1 VVARPGTKL
10 EELTELV
17 VAIRREADSTLHKL
31 SHHSDEGVAAAG
43 EHLPHTGRAAI
54 ERTPIPVTNGHCGD
68 PIGNLGV
75 IGCIL
80 GLRG

>member
-1 VVARPGTKL
+1 MVARPGTKL
-10 EELTELV
+10 EELTDLV

-31 SHHSDEGVAAAG
+31 SYHSDEGVAAAG
-43 EHLPHTGRAAI
+43 EHLPHPGRAAI
-54 ERTPIPVTNGHCGD
+54 ERTPIPVTDGNCGD